1 MKFKTF
7 ISLIIIVLAIFIIY
21 IFTRDN
27 KIYYINFMDTN
38 IEDKMYMDY
47 LKEEIEAKGKLE
59 YYDSYYTRDY
69 RTTDFIRDINDNIKI
84 NNKNIQNLLI
94 KADVIT
100 IMIGNNELHYKIKQ
114 TEMIELYDYSDSL
127 LNDIENLFKLI
138 RKYCKEK
145 IFFIGFYNDDSEE
158 YDELYSYINLKLED
172 LCNEYNIVF
181 IDSNNVFDN
190 NQNINIYKKISKNV
204 SI

>member
-204 SI
+204 SM

>member
-7 ISLIIIVLAIFIIY
+7 ISLIMIILVIFMIY

-27 KIYYINFMDTN
+27 KIYYVNFMDTN

-47 LKEEIEAKGKLE
+47 LKEEIESKNKLE
-59 YYDSYYTRDY
+59 YYDSYYTKDY

-94 KADVIT
+94 KADIIT
-100 IMIGNNELHYKIKQ
+100 IMIGNNELRYKIKR
-114 TEMIELYDYSDSL
+114 TEMTELYDYSDSL

-181 IDSNNVFDN
+181 IDSNSTFDN
-190 NQNINIYKKISKNV
+190 IQNINIYKKISKN
-204 SI
+204 ITI

>member
-145 IFFIGFYNDDSEE
+145 IFFIGFYNDDSEK

-204 SI
+204 SM